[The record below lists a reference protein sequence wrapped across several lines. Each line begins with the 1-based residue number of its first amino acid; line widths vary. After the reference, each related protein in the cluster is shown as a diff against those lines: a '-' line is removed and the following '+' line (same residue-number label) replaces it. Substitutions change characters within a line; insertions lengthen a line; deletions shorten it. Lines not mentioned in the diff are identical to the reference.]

1 MTEVLTCQGAPRDLG
16 LDQGRWCRATLAASY
31 RAHSTLERAR
41 WRLGRHSETSWY
53 VARDLRRY
61 FPQQSEAIE
70 GMSRGAGVPG
80 AWFVDKITRESRLV
94 AAKGTLAFAASNEL
108 TEGRAVLARSYH
120 EDAIVR
126 RCRPDGGFASV
137 ELIRPWSTAPLAG
150 INEGGLAV
158 ATIPQPS
165 RSNSGG
171 CAAPVTLLAHDCLA
185 RFESIDAAVDW
196 CMARP
201 GAGGATILL
210 ADASGEIA
218 GVHAEGSDRRVF
230 RPADGLLVQ
239 TGGHQRE
246 DEIGKALR
254 QASPLVAGDLGR
266 FLGLSLVALDPGA
279 RRLGLLWASSA
290 EGRDRWLGVEP

>member
-1 MTEVLTCQGAPRDLG
+1 MTDVLTCEGAPRDLG
-16 LDQGRWCRATLAASY
+16 LDQGRWVRSTLSASY
-31 RAHSTLERAR
+31 CAHSTLERLR

-80 AWFVDKITRESRLV
+80 AWLVDKITRESRLV
-94 AAKGTLAFAASNEL
+94 AAKGSLAFAAASEL
-108 TEGRAVLARSYH
+108 TDGQAILSRTYPEGS
-120 EDAIVR
+120 IVR

-137 ELIRPWSTAPLAG
+137 EVIRPWATAPLAG

-171 CAAPVTLLAHDCLA
+171 CAAPVTLLAHDCLS

-210 ADASGEIA
+210 ADTSGEIA
-218 GVHAEGSDRRVF
+218 GVHAEGSQRRVF

-239 TGGHQRE
+239 TGGHERE
-246 DEIGKALR
+246 DEIAKALW
-254 QASPLVAGDLGR
+254 QASPLVAADLGR
-266 FLGLSLVALDPGA
+266 FLGTSLITLDPSG
-279 RRLGLLWASSA
+279 RRLGLLKASGA
-290 EGRDRWLGVEP
+290 DGRDRWLGVEG